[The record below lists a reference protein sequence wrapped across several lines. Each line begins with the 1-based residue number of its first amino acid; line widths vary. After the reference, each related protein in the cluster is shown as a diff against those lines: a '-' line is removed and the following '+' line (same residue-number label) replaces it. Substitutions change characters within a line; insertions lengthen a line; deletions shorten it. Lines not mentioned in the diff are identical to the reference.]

1 MKYMKVLIQMYTLY
15 IIYIYIYYIY
25 IYYIYIYQNMDY
37 NVQKNNLQSPKF
49 NQNNVIKK
57 SEMINITLQP
67 ME

>member
-1 MKYMKVLIQMYTLY
+1 MN
-15 IIYIYIYYIY
+15 IIYI
-25 IYYIYIYQNMDY
+25 YIYIYQNMDY

-49 NQNNVIKK
+49 NQNNMIKK